1 MQDLANAV
9 NQVNPQLDATS
20 TNLTK
25 VFKTMD
31 QSDRITALQIA
42 FQSLGGVAQQ
52 VAEQTFGPQ
61 WQQLADAW
69 EQVMIQV
76 GQSLMPVVSGLM
88 DLLKV
93 DVFPFL
99 KELATD
105 FNALPGP
112 IKDAFVAVG
121 LLVAATAPLA
131 AGLAAAG
138 LAVAGLSQL
147 MPAVTAITQALG
159 LAAGDTAT
167 AELAQSIASGEAG
180 AAALAEVP
188 ELEAATLATGEL
200 GAASGQLSLSF
211 AGAEGAAVGYGAEAT
226 QLLLPLGEATE
237 AAGGLATGIGST
249 GLAMMAVGP
258 IIGLAVLSIASLKD
272 GYEQAKETLA
282 NVVGTAESVGSSLN
296 ALSNTST
303 AVGNVA
309 GFLKTAW
316 SDVLAVFEKY
326 NTFSLAAQAI
336 NAVANAEQA
345 LTNSTSTLHSMLPLI
360 TADLDKLQQAGTTSK
375 ASTDALALSVKQASD
390 AAAASTGGLDALQAG
405 INRVVTAANSQT
417 DAYTKAK
424 AVYDAMNASMQS
436 GTPIMNGQVATAHD
450 VAVAY
455 SGLEQAAGAAGITL
469 TKFQAAIPIG
479 PLKDFIP
486 PLTAA
491 QGGMD
496 LVSASAEAAS
506 AKQEQ
511 LTLDLGLAQS
521 ALEEAAVDYNTA
533 NQNGTDYV
541 GALNHLIT
549 AQANYDK
556 AATAAGTS
564 QKQWN
569 ALVAAAPDPSTM
581 LNNSS
586 GAANGLG
593 AALYPILA
601 NLQQW
606 EPTIDPITP
615 AVYSVADAFNE
626 MGIKTTADG
635 DAVHNVIQGFNDL
648 GQASNLTLN
657 AVTTGWEHV
666 SGAVSKLATVDMPQ
680 YVQEQQIYLGLLVN
694 EGASQAQIAAQTEN
708 VLNAEIKLAGQ
719 QGTDATAFIVAQTN
733 MKNAQQALMDQSQL
747 WGNEYNAVMSGIHS
761 GFQTMGNDL
770 ANGIVQGESFHDIF
784 MSMLQDIEKEI
795 LDQVIGV
802 AFKALGDAI
811 TSVIGSLTGVGSA
824 AVSAA
829 GTATTAAGTA
839 VNSITGVASTAASS
853 VTDVASQA
861 GTAMSGA
868 ASAAG
873 NAVTST
879 ALSTVSAIA
888 SIVSAIGSVIGI
900 IQNIHTDNILGE
912 IEQNTRYDY
921 ILNTQTQ
928 QNIQW
933 PEFENSGYMVATLD
947 NMLIDSNTELATIQT
962 YLPLLGDVIAW
973 LGIIDADVQDTD
985 SAIRTGGIVATGGG
999 GTGTGSTGT
1008 VTGTGTGTGTL
1019 PRPGGG
1025 SGTGV
1030 NPAVANLEYPAN
1042 LQLAAYESLGGTAD
1056 QFWALVNAIP
1066 STGGGA
1072 GTGSSAP
1079 PAVYPPS
1086 TSTTSTGGVN
1096 VTAHIDLSGS
1106 NFGNSN
1112 PTTISNAVQAGMTQ
1126 ALVQTLRASGAR
1138 F

>member
-1 MQDLANAV
+1 LANAV

-42 FQSLGGVAQQ
+42 FQGLGGVAQQ
-52 VAEQTFGPQ
+52 VAEQTFGGQ
-61 WQQLADAW
+61 WQQLANAW
-69 EQVMIQV
+69 EQVMVQV
-76 GQSLMPVVSGLM
+76 GQALLPVIS
-88 DLLKV
+88 DLLDFTK
-93 DVFPFL
+93 
-99 KELATD
+99 TD
-105 FNALPGP
+105 IVPWIESAAAAFNELPGP
-112 IKDAFVAVG
+112 VKDLAVG
-121 LLVAATAPLA
+121 VAIATAALVPLTGALAAGGLALSGLQTILPAITGLVAMFGSQAAIATNEELAAAGATTTMGAAATAAAPGITTATAATAGLGEAAVVSEASVGVLQLTGIGLA
-131 AGLAAAG
+131 AAFGVTLVSGLAAAG
-138 LAVAGLSQL
+138 FGFFDLNNSIKSA
-147 MPAVTAITQALG
+147 QA
-159 LAAGDTAT
+159 
-167 AELAQSIASGEAG
+167 
-180 AAALAEVP
+180 
-188 ELEAATLATGEL
+188 
-200 GAASGQLSLSF
+200 
-211 AGAEGAAVGYGAEAT
+211 
-226 QLLLPLGEATE
+226 
-237 AAGGLATGIGST
+237 ST
-249 GLAMMAVGP
+249 GLMTQTD
-258 IIGLAVLSIASLKD
+258 IAGWLQRAND
-272 GYEQAKETLA
+272 G
-282 NVVGTAESVGSSLN
+282 
-296 ALSNTST
+296 
-303 AVGNVA
+303 
-309 GFLKTAW
+309 LKTAAIS
-316 SDVLAVFEKY
+316 SD
-326 NTFSLAAQAI
+326 
-336 NAVANAEQA
+336 
-345 LTNSTSTLHSMLPLI
+345 
-360 TADLDKLQQAGTTSK
+360 DLQ
-375 ASTDALALSVKQASD
+375 
-390 AAAASTGGLDALQAG
+390 AAAARLKTGMDNGVISAQQYATSMDSINAAMKRIAVEGMESVADGWAPFNSGLNLSTASLRTLFGMSAEAPAFSAAVTDG
-405 INRVVTAANSQT
+405 INKVVTSANSQT
-417 DAYTKAK
+417 VAYQNAK
-424 AVYDAMNASMQS
+424 AVYDAMNASMQN
-436 GTPIMNGQVATAHD
+436 GTPILNGQAATAHD

-479 PLKDFIP
+479 PLTDFIP

-541 GALNHLIT
+541 GALNNLIT

-648 GQASNLTLN
+648 GQASNLTLD

-811 TSVIGSLTGVGSA
+811 TSVIGSLTGVSSA

-853 VTDVASQA
+853 VTDVAGQA
-861 GTAMSGA
+861 GSAMSDA
-868 ASAAG
+868 ASDAG
-873 NAVTST
+873 DAVTST

-888 SIVSAIGSVIGI
+888 SIVSAIGSIIGI